1 MSEQNLLASFK
12 EASELLKA
20 FSSKPDNIQTMDKI
34 ITCMSD
40 SLKNG
45 GKILSCGNG
54 GSMCD
59 AMHFAEEL
67 SGRFKKDRPALG
79 ALAISDPAHI
89 SCVANDYGYD
99 FIFSRQ
105 VEALGRSG
113 DILLGISTSG
123 NSKNVINAVEAA
135 KARGMKT
142 VALLGKNGGQLKE
155 MVDLSLIVE
164 SGSTARVQEIHIK
177 IIHMLIENIEQK
189 IFPELV

>member
-12 EASELLKA
+12 EASELLKH
-20 FSSKPDNIQTMDKI
+20 FSSKSENIQTMEKI
-34 ITCMSD
+34 ITCMSE

-79 ALAISDPAHI
+79 ALAISDPAHM

-99 FIFSRQ
+99 VIFSRQ
-105 VEALGRSG
+105 VEALGRPG

-123 NSKNVINAVEAA
+123 NSRNVINAVEAA
-135 KARGMKT
+135 KSRGMKT
-142 VALLGKNGGQLKE
+142 IALLGKNGGQLKE
-155 MVDLSLIVE
+155 MVDLSLVVE

-189 IFPELV
+189 IYPELV